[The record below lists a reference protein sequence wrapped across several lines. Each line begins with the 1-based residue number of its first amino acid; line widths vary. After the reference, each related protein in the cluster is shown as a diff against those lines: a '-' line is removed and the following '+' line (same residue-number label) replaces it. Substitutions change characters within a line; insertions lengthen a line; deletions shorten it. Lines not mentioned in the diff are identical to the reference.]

1 MLYFGRHFTL
11 KLNSRINFLEWGGHM
26 QVFIL
31 TVPTNSHF
39 NIHNIVIDIKL
50 IRSKPY
56 FAMLLINLLYP
67 ENS

>member
-11 KLNSRINFLEWGGHM
+11 KLNSRINFLEWGGRM

>member
-11 KLNSRINFLEWGGHM
+11 KLNSRINFLEWGGRM
-26 QVFIL
+26 QVFIF
-31 TVPTNSHF
+31 TVPPNSHF

-67 ENS
+67 ENG

>member
-1 MLYFGRHFTL
+1 MLYFGRHFAL
-11 KLNSRINFLEWGGHM
+11 KLNSRINFLEWGGRM

>member
-1 MLYFGRHFTL
+1 MLYFGHHFTL
-11 KLNSRINFLEWGGHM
+11 KLNSRINFLEWGGRM